1 MLMKVLWAARNSR
14 FDLLRATTHLACYI
28 TKWTPLEDKKLHKL
42 LSYIQTTQ
50 HYRLV
55 GWVGDKL
62 EDIQPHL
69 FADADLAGD
78 PLTQRS
84 TSGAHLCLRGPHT
97 SFPIAGL
104 SQRQTCVSRSTP
116 EAEMIALA
124 KALATHGLPG
134 MILWQYLL
142 PHHPTL
148 YFHEDNQPMIRV
160 IQTGKTQQ

>member
-1 MLMKVLWAARNSR
+1 MKILWAARNSR
-14 FDLLRATTHLACYI
+14 FDLLRATTNLACYI

-55 GWVGDKL
+55 GWVGDTL
-62 EDIQPHL
+62 DQIQPHL

-116 EAEMIALA
+116 
-124 KALATHGLPG
+124 
-134 MILWQYLL
+134 
-142 PHHPTL
+142 
-148 YFHEDNQPMIRV
+148 
-160 IQTGKTQQ
+160 